1 MNEEKEEAIKFDWR
15 LKVKTEV
22 YGDLIQCR
30 STYSR
35 LLRSERWILDSMISA
50 RKLNKPTW

>member
-35 LLRSERWILDSMISA
+35 LLRSERWLLDSMISA